1 MRGSTT
7 AATNSVSK
15 FAAQRIMFDP
25 HYYYYFLFCTCLLL
39 YSVLF
44 WSAVAVRGA
53 RGVGGQGLEKGSL
66 LASLHRA
73 SQTSINFCVCECV
86 CPHSLAA
93 AKMKMPEKRA
103 NEAPTR
109 SNQFASRMTRKIAMR
124 QFANSA
130 AAQAAFLVRASP

>member
-1 MRGSTT
+1 MLDDKYMQATQLKFARAAKQCAQDGMRGSTT

-25 HYYYYFLFCTCLLL
+25 HYYYFLFCTCLLL

-53 RGVGGQGLEKGSL
+53 QGVGVQGLEKGSL

-73 SQTSINFCVCECV
+73 SQTSINFCLCECV
-86 CPHSLAA
+86 
-93 AKMKMPEKRA
+93 R
-103 NEAPTR
+103 TR
-109 SNQFASRMTRKIAMR
+109 LPLPK
-124 QFANSA
+124 
-130 AAQAAFLVRASP
+130 